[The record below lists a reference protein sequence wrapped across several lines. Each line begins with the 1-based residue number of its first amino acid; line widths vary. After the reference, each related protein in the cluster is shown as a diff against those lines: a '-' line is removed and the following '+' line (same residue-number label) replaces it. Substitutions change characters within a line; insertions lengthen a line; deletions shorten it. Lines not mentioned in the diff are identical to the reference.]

1 MDGPAVGPVVGAGN
15 GSAVGSPGA
24 AVGGADADVAS
35 SVFLSSSVADGD
47 VVGVAGLTTWWAL
60 LGLGFL
66 VAALPGLRTVGGGA
80 TGPGLVPVLQATGTA
95 ELVWSVLVAAPL
107 LVL

>member
-1 MDGPAVGPVVGAGN
+1 M
-15 GSAVGSPGA
+15 
-24 AVGGADADVAS
+24 
-35 SVFLSSSVADGD
+35 
-47 VVGVAGLTTWWAL
+47 VGVAALTTWWAL

-66 VAALPGLRTVGGGA
+66 VAALPGLRAVAGGA

-95 ELVWSVLVAAPL
+95 ELAWSVLVATAPL